1 MSHLFFSASLTN
13 TFHRSCSRDR
23 NCCQGGEMI
32 NVMLVDDHDLVRKG
46 IRRLLDDTSGIKVV
60 AEAPDGEQ
68 AIRQVRK
75 ERPDVILMD
84 VSMPGI
90 GGLEATRKITQ
101 VSPDMKVIAVTI
113 HDDDPIPAR
122 LLEAG
127 AAGYITKGCDVE
139 EIVEAI
145 RSVHSGNRYI
155 TPGVAQKLA
164 LSLMKNRGSSGMDE
178 LSDREVT
185 IMLMVV
191 KGISNREISEK
202 LCLSPKT
209 ISTYRCRLFEKLG
222 ISNNVELTRFAIR
235 HGLVKEN
242 IVH

>member
-1 MSHLFFSASLTN
+1 
-13 TFHRSCSRDR
+13 
-23 NCCQGGEMI
+23 MI

-46 IRRLLDDTSGIKVV
+46 LRRLLDDTSGIKVI
-60 AEAPDGEQ
+60 AEASDGEQ

-75 ERPDVILMD
+75 RKPDVILMD

-113 HDDDPIPAR
+113 HDDDPFPAR

-127 AAGYITKGCDVE
+127 AAGYITKGCGID
-139 EIVEAI
+139 EIIEAI
-145 RSVHSGNRYI
+145 LAVYSGKQYL
-155 TPGVAQKLA
+155 TPNVAQKLA
-164 LSLMKNRGSSGMDE
+164 LSLVNKHGKSLLDA
-178 LSDREVT
+178 LTQREVQV
-185 IMLMVV
+185 MLMVV
-191 KGISNREISEK
+191 RGDSNREISEQ

-209 ISTYRCRLFEKLG
+209 TSTYRGRLFEKLG
-222 ISNNVELTRFAIR
+222 VDNDVELTRFAIR
-235 HGLVKEN
+235 HGMIKEN

>member
-1 MSHLFFSASLTN
+1 MFSLLFSASLTA
-13 TFHRSCSRDR
+13 TFTDPVAGIAIVVR
-23 NCCQGGEMI
+23 GVEMI

-60 AEAPDGEQ
+60 AEATDGEQ
-68 AIRQVRK
+68 AIQQVRR

-90 GGLEATRKITQ
+90 GGLEATRKIKQ
-101 VSPDMKVIAVTI
+101 VSPGMKVIAVTI

-127 AAGYITKGCDVE
+127 AAGYITKGCDVD

-164 LSLMKNRGSSGMDE
+164 LSLMKNQGPSGLDE

-222 ISNNVELTRFAIR
+222 VSNNVELTRFAIR

-242 IVH
+242 IAH